1 MKIAMVFDGLQIGGI
16 ERVGADYARILTS
29 AGHDVTIINLRPHL
43 TDLEKEFPSSCHMV
57 HFNYSRKLTPEQ
69 YNKAIRMWNWG
80 KYAYP
85 VIATALFPLNLALK
99 IKSRIQIK
107 NQYDLTIAF
116 SGHFNDLTFVADGF
130 VKSKH
135 KLCWL
140 HGALYSYLL
149 LSDGFLNLYRKIKNL
164 VVLVESGQHEVFE
177 YNKYLHLNIH
187 QLYNPSFIAGK
198 QINDKEIQKLKEQYG
213 KYIVMVSR
221 IEAPQ
226 KNPYTLID
234 AFALVLKKHED
245 LNLVFVGDGPDRT
258 KAMEYAKKKGEEI
271 SAHIFFEGAKTN
283 VQDYYSSAF
292 MMVQSSEFEGLPTTI
307 IEALYF
313 HLPIV
318 ATDCPTGPREILG
331 NNDFGLLCKVH
342 NATDMAKQINLL
354 IEDEKLYNYYKQ
366 ESPKRTKAFMPET
379 IKTKLLDILN
389 LLTEEHR

>member
-16 ERVGADYARILTS
+16 ERVGADYTKILTS
-29 AGHDVTIINLRPHL
+29 AGHDVTIINLKPHL

-85 VIATALFPLNLALK
+85 IMSMALFPLNIALRM
-99 IKSRIQIK
+99 KSRMRIK
-107 NQYDLTIAF
+107 KQYDLTIAF

-164 VVLVESGQHEVFE
+164 VVLVESGQQEVFE
-177 YNKYLHLNIH
+177 YNKFLHLNIH
-187 QLYNPSFIAGK
+187 QLYNPSFIAEK
-198 QINDKEIQKLKEQYG
+198 RVNNNEVRRLQEKYG

-221 IEAPQ
+221 MEAPP

-234 AFALVLKKHED
+234 AFSLVLKKHKD
-245 LNLVFVGDGPDRT
+245 LNLVFVGDGPDRV
-258 KAMEYAKKKGEEI
+258 KAIEYAKQKGDDI
-271 SAHIFFEGAKTN
+271 SGHIFFEGAKTN

-292 MMVQSSEFEGLPTTI
+292 MMVQSSEFEGLPTTL

-313 HLPIV
+313 NLPIV

-342 NATDMAKQINLL
+342 DASDMARQINLL
-354 IEDEKLYNYYKQ
+354 YEDEELYNHYRQ
-366 ESPKRTKAFMPET
+366 ESSKRIQAFMPET
-379 IKTKLLDILN
+379 IKGKLLEILN
-389 LLTEEHR
+389 SITEEYK

>member
-16 ERVGADYARILTS
+16 ERVGADYARILTF

-85 VIATALFPLNLALK
+85 VIATALFPLNIALK
-99 IKSRIQIK
+99 MISRIK
-107 NQYDLTIAF
+107 ENNHYDLAIAF
-116 SGHFNDLTFVADGF
+116 SGHFNDLTFVADDF
-130 VKSKH
+130 VKAKH

-140 HGALYSYLL
+140 HGALYTYLL

-177 YNKYLHLNIH
+177 YNKFLHLNIH
-187 QLYNPSFIAGK
+187 QLYNPSFIAEK
-198 QINDKEIQKLKEQYG
+198 RVNNNEVRRLQEKYG

-221 IEAPQ
+221 MESPP

-234 AFALVLKKHED
+234 AFTIVFEKHRD

-258 KAMEYAKKKGEEI
+258 KAMEYARAKGEEV
-271 SAHIFFEGAKTN
+271 SSHIFFEGAKTN

-292 MMVQSSEFEGLPTTI
+292 MMVHSSEFEGLGMVCV
-307 IEALYF
+307 EALYF

-342 NATDMAKQINLL
+342 NATDMAKQIDLL

-366 ESPKRTKAFMPET
+366 ESPKRAKAFMPET

>member
-1 MKIAMVFDGLQIGGI
+1 MVFDGLQIGGI

-85 VIATALFPLNLALK
+85 IMSMALFPLNIALRM
-99 IKSRIQIK
+99 KSRMRIK
-107 NQYDLTIAF
+107 KQYDLTIAF

-164 VVLVESGQHEVFE
+164 VVLVESGQQEVFE
-177 YNKYLHLNIH
+177 YNKFLHLNIH
-187 QLYNPSFIAGK
+187 QLYNPSFIAEK
-198 QINDKEIQKLKEQYG
+198 RVNNNEVRRLQEKYG

-221 IEAPQ
+221 MEAPP

-234 AFALVLKKHED
+234 AFSLVLKKHKD
-245 LNLVFVGDGPDRT
+245 LNLVFVGDGPDRV
-258 KAMEYAKKKGEEI
+258 KAIEYAKQKGDDI
-271 SAHIFFEGAKTN
+271 SGHIFFEGAKTN

-292 MMVQSSEFEGLPTTI
+292 MMVQSSEFEGLPTTL

-313 HLPIV
+313 NLPIV

-342 NATDMAKQINLL
+342 DASDMARQINLL
-354 IEDEKLYNYYKQ
+354 YEDEELYNHYRQ
-366 ESPKRTKAFMPET
+366 ESSKRIQAFMPET
-379 IKTKLLDILN
+379 IKGKLLEILN
-389 LLTEEHR
+389 SITEEYK

>member
-85 VIATALFPLNLALK
+85 VIATALFPLNIALK
-99 IKSRIQIK
+99 MISRIK
-107 NQYDLTIAF
+107 ENNHYDLAIAF
-116 SGHFNDLTFVADGF
+116 SGHFNDLTFVADDF
-130 VKSKH
+130 VKAKH

-177 YNKYLHLNIH
+177 YNKFLHLNIH
-187 QLYNPSFIAGK
+187 QLYNPSFIAEK
-198 QINDKEIQKLKEQYG
+198 RVNNNEVRRLKEKYG

-234 AFALVLKKHED
+234 AFALVYKKHED

-342 NATDMAKQINLL
+342 NATDMAKQIDLL

-366 ESPKRTKAFMPET
+366 ESPKRAKAFMPET

>member
-85 VIATALFPLNLALK
+85 IMSMALFPLNIALRM
-99 IKSRIQIK
+99 KSRMRIK
-107 NQYDLTIAF
+107 KQYDLTIAF

-164 VVLVESGQHEVFE
+164 VVLVESGQQEVFE
-177 YNKYLHLNIH
+177 YNKFLHLNIH
-187 QLYNPSFIAGK
+187 QLYNPSFIAEK
-198 QINDKEIQKLKEQYG
+198 RVNNNEVRRLQEKYG

-221 IEAPQ
+221 MEAPP

-234 AFALVLKKHED
+234 AFSLVLKKHKD
-245 LNLVFVGDGPDRT
+245 LNLVFVGDGPDRV
-258 KAMEYAKKKGEEI
+258 KAIEYAKQKGDDI
-271 SAHIFFEGAKTN
+271 SGHIFFEGAKTN

-292 MMVQSSEFEGLPTTI
+292 MMVQSSEFEGLPTTL

-313 HLPIV
+313 NLPIV

-342 NATDMAKQINLL
+342 DASDMARQINLL
-354 IEDEKLYNYYKQ
+354 YEDEELYNHYRQ
-366 ESPKRTKAFMPET
+366 ESSKRIQAFMPET
-379 IKTKLLDILN
+379 IKGKLLEILN
-389 LLTEEHR
+389 SITEEYK

>member
-16 ERVGADYARILTS
+16 ERVGADYAKILTS

-43 TDLEKEFPSSCHMV
+43 TDLEQEFPSSCHMV

-85 VIATALFPLNLALK
+85 IMSMALFPLNIALRM
-99 IKSRIQIK
+99 KSRMRIK
-107 NQYDLTIAF
+107 KQYDLTIAF

-164 VVLVESGQHEVFE
+164 VVLVESGQQEVFE
-177 YNKYLHLNIH
+177 YNKFLHLNIH
-187 QLYNPSFIAGK
+187 QLYNPSFIAEK
-198 QINDKEIQKLKEQYG
+198 RVNNNEVRRLQEKYG

-221 IEAPQ
+221 METPP

-234 AFALVLKKHED
+234 AFSLVLKKHKD
-245 LNLVFVGDGPDRT
+245 LNLVFVGDGPDRV
-258 KAMEYAKKKGEEI
+258 KAIEYAKQKGDDI
-271 SAHIFFEGAKTN
+271 SGHIFFEGAKTN

-292 MMVQSSEFEGLPTTI
+292 MMVQSSEFEGLPTTL

-313 HLPIV
+313 NLPIV

-342 NATDMAKQINLL
+342 DASDMARRINLL
-354 IEDEKLYNYYKQ
+354 YEDEELYNHYRQ
-366 ESPKRTKAFMPET
+366 ESSKRIQAFMPET
-379 IKTKLLDILN
+379 IKGKLLEILN
-389 LLTEEHR
+389 SITEEYK

>member
-198 QINDKEIQKLKEQYG
+198 QINDKEIQKLKEKYG

-366 ESPKRTKAFMPET
+366 ESPKRAKAFMPET
-379 IKTKLLDILN
+379 IKTKFLDILN

>member
-198 QINDKEIQKLKEQYG
+198 QINDKEIQKLKEKYG

-221 IEAPQ
+221 IEAPH

-366 ESPKRTKAFMPET
+366 ESPKRAKAFMPET

>member
-85 VIATALFPLNLALK
+85 MMATALFPLNIALK
-99 IKSRIQIK
+99 MISRIK
-107 NQYDLTIAF
+107 ENNHYDLAIAF
-116 SGHFNDLTFVADGF
+116 SGHFNDLTFVADDF
-130 VKSKH
+130 VKAKH

-149 LSDGFLNLYRKIKNL
+149 QSDGFLNLYRKIKNL

-177 YNKYLHLNIH
+177 YNKFLHLNIH
-187 QLYNPSFIAGK
+187 QLYNPSFIAEK
-198 QINDKEIQKLKEQYG
+198 RVNNNEVRRLQEKYG

-221 IEAPQ
+221 MEAPH

-354 IEDEKLYNYYKQ
+354 IENDKLYNHYKQ
-366 ESPKRTKAFMPET
+366 ESSKRTQAFMPET
-379 IKTKLLDILN
+379 IKSRLLYILN
-389 LLTEEHR
+389 LIMEEYK

>member
-85 VIATALFPLNLALK
+85 MMATALFPLNLALK

-107 NQYDLTIAF
+107 NQYDLIIAF

-187 QLYNPSFIAGK
+187 QLYNPSFIAEK
-198 QINDKEIQKLKEQYG
+198 QINDKEIQKLKEKYG

-354 IEDEKLYNYYKQ
+354 IENDKLYNYYKQ
-366 ESPKRTKAFMPET
+366 ESSKRTQAFMPET
-379 IKTKLLDILN
+379 IKSRLLYILN
-389 LLTEEHR
+389 LIMEEYK

>member
-16 ERVGADYARILTS
+16 ERVGADYAKILTS

-85 VIATALFPLNLALK
+85 IMSMALFPLNIALRM
-99 IKSRIQIK
+99 KSRMRIK
-107 NQYDLTIAF
+107 KQYDLTIAF

-164 VVLVESGQHEVFE
+164 VVLVESGQQEVFE
-177 YNKYLHLNIH
+177 YNKFLHLNIH
-187 QLYNPSFIAGK
+187 QLYNPSFIAEK
-198 QINDKEIQKLKEQYG
+198 RVNNNEVRRLQEKYG

-221 IEAPQ
+221 MEAPP

-234 AFALVLKKHED
+234 AFSLVLKKHKD
-245 LNLVFVGDGPDRT
+245 LNLVFVGDGPDRV
-258 KAMEYAKKKGEEI
+258 KAIEYAKQKGDDI
-271 SAHIFFEGAKTN
+271 SGHIFFEGAKTN

-292 MMVQSSEFEGLPTTI
+292 MMVQSSEFEGLPTTL

-313 HLPIV
+313 NLPIV

-342 NATDMAKQINLL
+342 DASDMARQINLL
-354 IEDEKLYNYYKQ
+354 YEDEELYNHYRQ
-366 ESPKRTKAFMPET
+366 ESSKRIQAFMPET
-379 IKTKLLDILN
+379 IKGKLLEILN
-389 LLTEEHR
+389 SITEEYK

>member
-85 VIATALFPLNLALK
+85 MMATALFPLNLALK

-149 LSDGFLNLYRKIKNL
+149 LSDGFLNLYKKIKNL

-198 QINDKEIQKLKEQYG
+198 QINDKEIQKLKEKYG

-234 AFALVLKKHED
+234 AFALVLKKHEE

-366 ESPKRTKAFMPET
+366 ESPKRAKAFMPET
-379 IKTKLLDILN
+379 IKSRLLYILN

>member
-16 ERVGADYARILTS
+16 ERGGADYAKILTS

-85 VIATALFPLNLALK
+85 IMATALFPLNIALK
-99 IKSRIQIK
+99 MKSRMRIK
-107 NQYDLTIAF
+107 KQYDLTIAF

-187 QLYNPSFIAGK
+187 QLYNPSFIAEK
-198 QINDKEIQKLKEQYG
+198 QVNDREAQRLKEKYG

-221 IEAPQ
+221 IKTPP

-234 AFALVLKKHED
+234 AFALVFKKHED
-245 LNLVFVGDGPDRT
+245 LNLVFVGDGPDRV
-258 KAMEYAKKKGEEI
+258 KAIEYAKAKGVEI
-271 SAHIFFEGAKTN
+271 SNHIFFEGAKKN
-283 VQDYYSSAF
+283 VQDYYKSAF
-292 MMVQSSEFEGLPTTI
+292 MLVQSSEFEGLPTTL

-313 HLPIV
+313 NLPIV

-342 NATDMAKQINLL
+342 DASDMARQINLL
-354 IEDEKLYNYYKQ
+354 YENEELYNHYKKN
-366 ESPKRTKAFMPET
+366 SSKRTQAFMPET
-379 IKTKLLDILN
+379 IKGKLLEILSSIM
-389 LLTEEHR
+389 EEYK

>member
-16 ERVGADYARILTS
+16 ERVGADYAKILTS

-69 YNKAIRMWNWG
+69 YNKTIRMWNWG

-85 VIATALFPLNLALK
+85 IMSMALFPLNIALRM
-99 IKSRIQIK
+99 KSRMRIK
-107 NQYDLTIAF
+107 KQYDLTIAF

-164 VVLVESGQHEVFE
+164 VVLVESGQQEVFG
-177 YNKYLHLNIH
+177 YNKFLHLNIH
-187 QLYNPSFIAGK
+187 QLYNPSFIAEK
-198 QINDKEIQKLKEQYG
+198 RVNNNEVRRLQEKYG

-221 IEAPQ
+221 MEAPQ

-234 AFALVLKKHED
+234 AFSLVLKKHKD
-245 LNLVFVGDGPDRT
+245 LNLVFVGDGPDRV
-258 KAMEYAKKKGEEI
+258 KAIEYAKQKGDDI
-271 SAHIFFEGAKTN
+271 SGHIFFEGAKTN

-292 MMVQSSEFEGLPTTI
+292 MMVQSSEFEGLPTTL

-313 HLPIV
+313 NLPIV

-342 NATDMAKQINLL
+342 DASDMARQINLL
-354 IEDEKLYNYYKQ
+354 YEDEELYNHYRQ
-366 ESPKRTKAFMPET
+366 ESSKRIQAFMPET
-379 IKTKLLDILN
+379 IKGKLLEILN
-389 LLTEEHR
+389 SITEEYK

>member
-16 ERVGADYARILTS
+16 ERVGADYAKILTS

-85 VIATALFPLNLALK
+85 IMSMALFPLNIALRM
-99 IKSRIQIK
+99 KSRMRIK
-107 NQYDLTIAF
+107 KQYDLTIAF

-164 VVLVESGQHEVFE
+164 VVLVESGQQEVFE
-177 YNKYLHLNIH
+177 YNKFLHLNIY
-187 QLYNPSFIAGK
+187 QLYNPSFIAEK
-198 QINDKEIQKLKEQYG
+198 RVNNNEVRRLQEKYG

-221 IEAPQ
+221 METPP

-234 AFALVLKKHED
+234 AFSLVLKKHKD
-245 LNLVFVGDGPDRT
+245 LNLVFVGDGPDRV
-258 KAMEYAKKKGEEI
+258 KAIEYAKQKGDDI
-271 SAHIFFEGAKTN
+271 SGHIFFEGAKTN

-292 MMVQSSEFEGLPTTI
+292 MMVQSSEFEGLPTTL

-313 HLPIV
+313 NLPIV

-342 NATDMAKQINLL
+342 DASDMARQINLL
-354 IEDEKLYNYYKQ
+354 YEDEELYNHYRQ
-366 ESPKRTKAFMPET
+366 ESSKRIQAFMPET
-379 IKTKLLDILN
+379 IKGKLLEILN
-389 LLTEEHR
+389 SITEEYK

>member
-1 MKIAMVFDGLQIGGI
+1 M
-16 ERVGADYARILTS
+16 
-29 AGHDVTIINLRPHL
+29 
-43 TDLEKEFPSSCHMV
+43 
-57 HFNYSRKLTPEQ
+57 
-69 YNKAIRMWNWG
+69 
-80 KYAYP
+80 
-85 VIATALFPLNLALK
+85 
-99 IKSRIQIK
+99 
-107 NQYDLTIAF
+107 
-116 SGHFNDLTFVADGF
+116 
-130 VKSKH
+130 
-135 KLCWL
+135 
-140 HGALYSYLL
+140 
-149 LSDGFLNLYRKIKNL
+149 NLYRKIKNL

-187 QLYNPSFIAGK
+187 QLYNPSFIAEK
-198 QINDKEIQKLKEQYG
+198 QINDKEVQKLKGKYG

-221 IEAPQ
+221 IEAPH

-258 KAMEYAKKKGEEI
+258 KAMEYARAKGEEV
-271 SAHIFFEGAKTN
+271 SSHIFFEGAKTN

-307 IEALYF
+307 IEALYS

-354 IEDEKLYNYYKQ
+354 IENDKLYNHYKQ
-366 ESPKRTKAFMPET
+366 ESSKRTQAFMPET
-379 IKTKLLDILN
+379 IKSRLLYILN
-389 LLTEEHR
+389 LIMEEYK

>member
-16 ERVGADYARILTS
+16 ERVGADYAKILTS

-85 VIATALFPLNLALK
+85 IMSMALFPLNIALRM
-99 IKSRIQIK
+99 KSRMRIK
-107 NQYDLTIAF
+107 KQYDLTIAF

-164 VVLVESGQHEVFE
+164 VVLVESGQQEVFE
-177 YNKYLHLNIH
+177 YNKFLHLNIH
-187 QLYNPSFIAGK
+187 QLYNPSFIAEK
-198 QINDKEIQKLKEQYG
+198 RVNNNEVRRLQEKYG

-221 IEAPQ
+221 METPQ

-234 AFALVLKKHED
+234 AFSLVLKKHKD
-245 LNLVFVGDGPDRT
+245 LNLVFVGDGPDRV
-258 KAMEYAKKKGEEI
+258 KAIEYAKQKGDDI
-271 SAHIFFEGAKTN
+271 SGHIFFEGAKTN

-292 MMVQSSEFEGLPTTI
+292 MMVQSSEFEGLPTTL

-313 HLPIV
+313 NLPIV

-342 NATDMAKQINLL
+342 DASDMARQINLL
-354 IEDEKLYNYYKQ
+354 YEDEELYNHYRQ
-366 ESPKRTKAFMPET
+366 ESSKRIQAFMPET
-379 IKTKLLDILN
+379 IKGKLLEILN
-389 LLTEEHR
+389 SITEEYK

>member
-198 QINDKEIQKLKEQYG
+198 QINDKEIQKLKEKYG

-221 IEAPQ
+221 IEAPP

-366 ESPKRTKAFMPET
+366 ESPKRAKVFMPET

>member
-1 MKIAMVFDGLQIGGI
+1 MNIAMVFDGLQIGGI
-16 ERVGADYARILTS
+16 ERVGADYAKILTS

-85 VIATALFPLNLALK
+85 IMSMALFPLNIALRM
-99 IKSRIQIK
+99 KSRMRIK
-107 NQYDLTIAF
+107 KQYDLTIAF

-164 VVLVESGQHEVFE
+164 VVLVESGQQEVFE
-177 YNKYLHLNIH
+177 YNKFLHLNIH
-187 QLYNPSFIAGK
+187 QLYNPSFIAEK
-198 QINDKEIQKLKEQYG
+198 RVNNNEVRRLQEKYG

-221 IEAPQ
+221 METPQ

-234 AFALVLKKHED
+234 AFSLVLKKHKD
-245 LNLVFVGDGPDRT
+245 LNLVFVGDGPDRV
-258 KAMEYAKKKGEEI
+258 KAIEYAKQKGDDI
-271 SAHIFFEGAKTN
+271 SGHIFFEGAKTN

-292 MMVQSSEFEGLPTTI
+292 MMVQSSEFEGLPTTL

-313 HLPIV
+313 NLPIV

-342 NATDMAKQINLL
+342 DASDMARQINLL
-354 IEDEKLYNYYKQ
+354 YEDEELYNHYRQ
-366 ESPKRTKAFMPET
+366 ESSKRIQAFMPET
-379 IKTKLLDILN
+379 IKGKLLEILN
-389 LLTEEHR
+389 SITEEYK

>member
-198 QINDKEIQKLKEQYG
+198 QINDKEIQKLKEKYG

-234 AFALVLKKHED
+234 AFALVYQKHED

-342 NATDMAKQINLL
+342 NATDMAKQIDLL

-366 ESPKRTKAFMPET
+366 ESPKRAKAFMPET

>member
-1 MKIAMVFDGLQIGGI
+1 MKIVMVFDGLQIGGI

-85 VIATALFPLNLALK
+85 MMATALFPLNLALK

-187 QLYNPSFIAGK
+187 QLYNPSFIAEK
-198 QINDKEIQKLKEQYG
+198 QINDKEIQKLKEKYG

-354 IEDEKLYNYYKQ
+354 IENDKLYNYYKQ
-366 ESPKRTKAFMPET
+366 ESSKRTQAFMPET
-379 IKTKLLDILN
+379 IKSRLLYILN
-389 LLTEEHR
+389 LIMEEYK

>member
-16 ERVGADYARILTS
+16 ERVGADYAKILTS

-43 TDLEKEFPSSCHMV
+43 TDLEQEFPSSCHMV
-57 HFNYSRKLTPEQ
+57 YFNYSRKLTPEQ

-85 VIATALFPLNLALK
+85 IMSMALFPLNIALMM
-99 IKSRIQIK
+99 KSRMRIK
-107 NQYDLTIAF
+107 KQYDLTIAF

-164 VVLVESGQHEVFE
+164 VVLVESGQQEVFE
-177 YNKYLHLNIH
+177 YNKFLHLNIH
-187 QLYNPSFIAGK
+187 QLYNPSFIAEK
-198 QINDKEIQKLKEQYG
+198 RVNNNEVRRLQEKYG

-221 IEAPQ
+221 METPP
-226 KNPYTLID
+226 KNPCTLID
-234 AFALVLKKHED
+234 AFSLVLKKHKD
-245 LNLVFVGDGPDRT
+245 LNLVFVGDGPDRV
-258 KAMEYAKKKGEEI
+258 KAIEYAKQKGDDI
-271 SAHIFFEGAKTN
+271 SGHIFFEGAKTN

-292 MMVQSSEFEGLPTTI
+292 MMVQSSEFEGLPTTL

-313 HLPIV
+313 NLPIV

-342 NATDMAKQINLL
+342 DASDMARQINLL
-354 IEDEKLYNYYKQ
+354 YEDEELYNHYRQ
-366 ESPKRTKAFMPET
+366 ESSKRIQAFMPET
-379 IKTKLLDILN
+379 IKGKLLEILN
-389 LLTEEHR
+389 SITEEYK

>member
-198 QINDKEIQKLKEQYG
+198 QINDKEIQKLKEKYG

-366 ESPKRTKAFMPET
+366 ESPKRAKAFMPET

>member
-198 QINDKEIQKLKEQYG
+198 QINDKEIQKLKEKYG

-221 IEAPQ
+221 MEAPQ

-234 AFALVLKKHED
+234 AFALVYKKHED

-342 NATDMAKQINLL
+342 NATDMAKQIDLL
-354 IEDEKLYNYYKQ
+354 IEDEKLYNHYKQ
-366 ESPKRTKAFMPET
+366 ESPKRAKAFMPET

>member
-16 ERVGADYARILTS
+16 ERVGVDYARILMS

-85 VIATALFPLNLALK
+85 MMATALFPLNLALK
-99 IKSRIQIK
+99 IQSRIQIK

-187 QLYNPSFIAGK
+187 QLYNPSFIAEK
-198 QINDKEIQKLKEQYG
+198 QINDKEIQKLKEKYG

-221 IEAPQ
+221 IEAPP
-226 KNPYTLID
+226 KNPYILID

-354 IEDEKLYNYYKQ
+354 IENDKLYNHYKQ
-366 ESPKRTKAFMPET
+366 ESSKRTPAFMPET
-379 IKTKLLDILN
+379 IKSRLLYILN
-389 LLTEEHR
+389 LIMEEYK

>member
-85 VIATALFPLNLALK
+85 VIATALFPLNIALK
-99 IKSRIQIK
+99 MISRIK
-107 NQYDLTIAF
+107 ENNHYDLAIAF
-116 SGHFNDLTFVADGF
+116 SGHFNDLTFVADDF
-130 VKSKH
+130 VKAKH

-177 YNKYLHLNIH
+177 YNKFLHLNIH
-187 QLYNPSFIAGK
+187 QLYNPSFIAEK
-198 QINDKEIQKLKEQYG
+198 RVNNNEVRRLKEKYG

-221 IEAPQ
+221 IEVPP

-234 AFALVLKKHED
+234 AFSLVLKKHED
-245 LNLVFVGDGPDRT
+245 LNLVFVGDGSDRT
-258 KAMEYAKKKGEEI
+258 KTMEYAKKKGEEI

-318 ATDCPTGPREILG
+318 ATDCPTGPWEILG

-354 IEDEKLYNYYKQ
+354 IENDKLYNHYKQ
-366 ESPKRTKAFMPET
+366 ESSKRTQAFMPET
-379 IKTKLLDILN
+379 IKSRLLYILN
-389 LLTEEHR
+389 LIMEEYK

>member
-130 VKSKH
+130 VKTKY

-198 QINDKEIQKLKEQYG
+198 QINDKEIQKLKEKYG
-213 KYIVMVSR
+213 KYIVMVSQ
-221 IEAPQ
+221 IEAPP

-366 ESPKRTKAFMPET
+366 ESPKRAKAFMPET

>member
-69 YNKAIRMWNWG
+69 YNKVIRMWNWG

-85 VIATALFPLNLALK
+85 MMATALFPLNLALK

-177 YNKYLHLNIH
+177 CNKYLHLNIH
-187 QLYNPSFIAGK
+187 QLYNPSFIAEK
-198 QINDKEIQKLKEQYG
+198 QINDKEIQKLKEKYG

-234 AFALVLKKHED
+234 AFALVLKKHEN

-354 IEDEKLYNYYKQ
+354 IENDKLYNYYKQ
-366 ESPKRTKAFMPET
+366 ESSKRTQAFMPET
-379 IKTKLLDILN
+379 IKSRLLYILN
-389 LLTEEHR
+389 LIMEEYK

>member
-16 ERVGADYARILTS
+16 ERVGADYAKILTS

-43 TDLEKEFPSSCHMV
+43 TDLEKEFPLSCHMV

-85 VIATALFPLNLALK
+85 IMSMALFPLNIALRM
-99 IKSRIQIK
+99 KSRMRIK
-107 NQYDLTIAF
+107 KQYDLTIAF

-164 VVLVESGQHEVFE
+164 VVLVESGQQEVFE
-177 YNKYLHLNIH
+177 YNKFLHLNIH
-187 QLYNPSFIAGK
+187 QLYNPSFIAEK
-198 QINDKEIQKLKEQYG
+198 RVNNNEVRRLQEKYG

-221 IEAPQ
+221 MEAPQ

-234 AFALVLKKHED
+234 AFSLVLKKHKD
-245 LNLVFVGDGPDRT
+245 LNLVFVGDGPDRV
-258 KAMEYAKKKGEEI
+258 KAIEYAKQKGDDI
-271 SAHIFFEGAKTN
+271 SGHIFFEGAKTN

-292 MMVQSSEFEGLPTTI
+292 MMVQSSEFEGLPTTL

-313 HLPIV
+313 NLPIV

-342 NATDMAKQINLL
+342 DASDMARQINLL
-354 IEDEKLYNYYKQ
+354 YEDEELYNHYRQ
-366 ESPKRTKAFMPET
+366 ESSKRIQAFMPET
-379 IKTKLLDILN
+379 IKGKLLEILN
-389 LLTEEHR
+389 SITEEYK

>member
-69 YNKAIRMWNWG
+69 YNKVIRMWNWG

-85 VIATALFPLNLALK
+85 MMATALFPLNLALK

-187 QLYNPSFIAGK
+187 QLYNPSFIAEK
-198 QINDKEIQKLKEQYG
+198 QINDKEIQKLKEKYG

-234 AFALVLKKHED
+234 AFALVLKKHEN

-292 MMVQSSEFEGLPTTI
+292 MIVQSSEFEGLPTTI

-354 IEDEKLYNYYKQ
+354 IENDKLYNYYKQ
-366 ESPKRTKAFMPET
+366 ESSKRTQAFMPET
-379 IKTKLLDILN
+379 IKSRLLYILN
-389 LLTEEHR
+389 LIMEEYK

>member
-85 VIATALFPLNLALK
+85 MMATALFPLNLALK

-164 VVLVESGQHEVFE
+164 VVLVEAGQHEVFE

-187 QLYNPSFIAGK
+187 QLYNPSFIAEK
-198 QINDKEIQKLKEQYG
+198 RVNNNEVRRLQEKYG

-221 IEAPQ
+221 METPP
-226 KNPYTLID
+226 KKPYTLID
-234 AFALVLKKHED
+234 AFSLVLKKHKD
-245 LNLVFVGDGPDRT
+245 LNLVFVGDGPDRV
-258 KAMEYAKKKGEEI
+258 KAIEYAKQKGDDI
-271 SAHIFFEGAKTN
+271 SGHIFFEGAKTN
-283 VQDYYSSAF
+283 VQDYYPSAF
-292 MMVQSSEFEGLPTTI
+292 MMVQSSEFEGLPTTL

-313 HLPIV
+313 NLPIV

-342 NATDMAKQINLL
+342 DASDMARQINLL
-354 IEDEKLYNYYKQ
+354 YEDEELYNHYRQ
-366 ESPKRTKAFMPET
+366 ESSKRIQAFMPET
-379 IKTKLLDILN
+379 IKGKLLEILN
-389 LLTEEHR
+389 SITEEYK

>member
-198 QINDKEIQKLKEQYG
+198 QINDKEIQKLKEKYG

-366 ESPKRTKAFMPET
+366 ESPKRAKVFMPET